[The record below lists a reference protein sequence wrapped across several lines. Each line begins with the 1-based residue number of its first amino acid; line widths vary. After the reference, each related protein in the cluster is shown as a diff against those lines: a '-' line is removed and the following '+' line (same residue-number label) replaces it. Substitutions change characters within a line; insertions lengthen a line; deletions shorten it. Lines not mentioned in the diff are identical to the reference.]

1 MAESMTGYGRS
12 ESTVESRRFLV
23 EVKTVNNR
31 FCDVQIRMPRVLFP
45 LESLFKESI
54 ASRLIRGK
62 ADVFITMND
71 SGSAGTTVIPNIE
84 LARAY
89 SEAISNIAT
98 ATGRP
103 DEADAGI
110 IARMPDVLSVDMVEC
125 DPDLLK
131 EGLMAILSDA
141 LDAVVRMRK
150 TEGDRL
156 ATDVIEKT
164 EALRKMIG
172 EVTER
177 AALVP
182 AEYRERL
189 KTRMESLLA
198 DAAGL
203 YYDEGRAEAEIAIFA
218 DRCSIDEELTRLDS
232 HLEQFKTAL
241 KSSGSIGKRLD
252 FIVQEINR
260 EINTIGSKA
269 NDLTIT
275 NRVLEM
281 KTELEKIR
289 EQIQNLA

>member
-12 ESTVESRRFLV
+12 ESSVESRRFLV

-45 LESLFKESI
+45 LEPLFKETI
-54 ASRLIRGK
+54 TNRLIRGK

-71 SGSAGTTVIPNIE
+71 SGSAGTAVIPNIE

-89 SEAISNIAT
+89 SEAISNIA
-98 ATGRP
+98 ASTGRP
-103 DEADAGI
+103 DEADAGMI
-110 IARMPDVLSVDMVEC
+110 SRMPDVLSVDTIEC
-125 DPDLLK
+125 DPELLK

-156 ATDVIEKT
+156 TKDVLEKT
-164 EALRKMIG
+164 DSLAGMMR
-172 EVTER
+172 EVADR
-177 AALVP
+177 SSLVP

-189 KTRMESLLA
+189 KTRMESLLS
-198 DAAGL
+198 DAAGI

-232 HLEQFKTAL
+232 HLKQFKTAL
-241 KSSGSIGKRLD
+241 KSDGSIGKRLD

>member
-12 ESTVESRRFLV
+12 ESTVESRRFLI
-23 EVKTVNNR
+23 EIKTVNNR

-45 LESLFKESI
+45 LEPVFKETI
-54 ASRLIRGK
+54 TNRLVRGK

-71 SGSAGTTVIPNIE
+71 AASAGTVVMPNID

-89 SEAISNIAT
+89 SAAISDIAA

-103 DEADAGI
+103 DEADAGM
-110 IARMPDVLSVDMVEC
+110 IARLPDVLSVDTAEC
-125 DPDLLK
+125 DPEMLK

-141 LDAVVRMRK
+141 LDSIIRMRK
-150 TEGDRL
+150 TEGERL
-156 ATDVIEKT
+156 AADVLNKTDNLSRMT
-164 EALRKMIG
+164 D
-172 EVTER
+172 EVRER

-182 AEYRERL
+182 AEYRQKL
-189 KTRMESLLA
+189 MARMESLLE
-198 DAAGL
+198 DTAGL

-218 DRCSIDEELTRLDS
+218 DRCSIDEELTRLSS
-232 HLEQFKTAL
+232 HLEQFREAI
-241 KSSGSIGKRLD
+241 KSDGSIGKRLD

>member
-12 ESTVESRRFLV
+12 ESSVESRRFLV
-23 EVKTVNNR
+23 EIKTVNNR

-45 LESLFKESI
+45 LEPLFKETI
-54 ASRLIRGK
+54 TNQLIRGK

-71 SGSAGTTVIPNIE
+71 SGSAGTAVIPNID

-89 SEAISNIAT
+89 SEAISNIAVS
-98 ATGRP
+98 TGRP
-103 DEADAGI
+103 DEADAGM
-110 IARMPDVLSVDMVEC
+110 IARMPDVLSVDTIEC
-125 DPDLLK
+125 DPELLK
-131 EGLMAILSDA
+131 EGLMAILLDA
-141 LDAVVRMRK
+141 LGAVVRMRK

-156 ATDVIEKT
+156 TKDVLEKT
-164 EALRKMIG
+164 DSLAGMMR
-172 EVTER
+172 EVADR
-177 AALVP
+177 SSLVP

-189 KTRMESLLA
+189 KTRMESLLS
-198 DAAGL
+198 DAAGI

-218 DRCSIDEELTRLDS
+218 DKCSIDEELTRLDS
-232 HLEQFKTAL
+232 HLKQFKTAL
-241 KSSGSIGKRLD
+241 KSDGSIGKRLD